1 MKLSHPRATMHA
13 PTPREKFV
21 ISDRQWFYIFIA
33 PSVIIL
39 LVVVFIPLVWAA
51 YLSITDYS
59 LIKHSFSP
67 PQLIGLANFQ
77 RLLAPTSDFWEPFWN
92 TLVYSFF
99 SVATSL
105 VIGLLAALALNQG
118 IRGLHYLRT
127 LVMVPWILPT
137 VVTALLWLWILNP
150 QYGILNFILM
160 SLEVTD
166 EPISWLTISKLA
178 MPMMVLIT
186 TWKSLPYYTIM
197 LLSGL
202 QLVPVE
208 LMDAA
213 TIDGANPLQR
223 LWYVI
228 LPTMRNII
236 MVVILMGTIWG
247 FQQFT
252 IMWTTTQGGP
262 VRATETLALYIYREA
277 FQAYDMGFAA
287 SAGLIALIFLAVF
300 SLIFIRLVRSSD

>member
-1 MKLSHPRATMHA
+1 MQARTSRKRL
-13 PTPREKFV
+13 V
-21 ISDRQWFYIFIA
+21 ISDRQWFIIFIA
-33 PSVIIL
+33 PSVIVL
-39 LVVVFIPLVWAA
+39 LVVIFLPLIWAA

-59 LIKHSFSP
+59 LIKHLFNP
-67 PQLIGLANFQ
+67 PQMIGVANFQ
-77 RLLAPTSDFWEPFWN
+77 RLLAPKSDFWEPFWN

-99 SVATSL
+99 SVSISL
-105 VIGLLAALALNQG
+105 ILGLLAALALNQG
-118 IRGLHYLRT
+118 LRGLHYLRT

-160 SLEVTD
+160 SLGVSN
-166 EPISWLTISKLA
+166 EPISWLTNVKLA
-178 MPMMVLIT
+178 MPMIVLIT
-186 TWKSLPYYTIM
+186 VWKSLPYYTIM

-202 QLVPVE
+202 QLVSPE
-208 LMDAA
+208 LIDAA
-213 TIDGANPLQR
+213 TIDGANGFQR
-223 LWYVI
+223 LWFVAI
-228 LPTMRNII
+228 PTMRNVI
-236 MVVILMGTIWG
+236 MVVVLMGTIWG

-277 FQAYDMGFAA
+277 FQAYDMGYAA
-287 SAGLIALIFLAVF
+287 AAGLIGLIFLAVF